1 MRRATRTREHLLDG
15 VWLMLSTLASIL
27 PYNFNDVVIL
37 ALSLLHLPLIP
48 LQFIDTEHQAL
59 LLVRSI
65 VIPCE

>member
-1 MRRATRTREHLLDG
+1 
-15 VWLMLSTLASIL
+15 MLSTLASIL

-48 LQFIDTEHQAL
+48 LQFIDTEHHAL